1 MIFKTFKRSIDVI
14 VAGVLLL
21 FLLPLLILLAILVRW
36 KLGAPVLFTQ
46 TRVGFQK
53 KLFKIYKFRTMA
65 NRHGP
70 DGEPLPDAER
80 MTTFGTILRN
90 TSLDELPQLINV
102 LKGDLSLVGPRPL
115 LVEYIPL
122 YSETQNRRHDVRPG
136 ITGWAQVNGRNN
148 ISWDEKFRL
157 DVEYVER
164 RSLLFDFRIL
174 ALTFVKVLRR
184 SDISQND
191 RATADKFNGNN

>member
-1 MIFKTFKRSIDVI
+1 MIFNTLKRVIDVA
-14 VAGVLLL
+14 VAGALLL
-21 FLLPLLILLAILVRW
+21 VLLPLMIVIAILVRW
-36 KLGAPVLFTQ
+36 KLGAPILFTQ
-46 TRVGFQK
+46 TRVGFET

-65 NRHGP
+65 NRNGP

-80 MTTFGTILRN
+80 MTTFGTFLRN

-115 LVEYIPL
+115 LVEYVPL
-122 YSETQNRRHDVRPG
+122 YSETQNRRHEVRPG

-148 ISWDEKFRL
+148 ISWQEKFRL
-157 DVEYVER
+157 DVEYIDR
-164 RSLLFDFRIL
+164 GSLLFDFQIL
-174 ALTFVKVLRR
+174 VLTFVKVVRR

-191 RATADKFNGNN
+191 RATADKFNGHN